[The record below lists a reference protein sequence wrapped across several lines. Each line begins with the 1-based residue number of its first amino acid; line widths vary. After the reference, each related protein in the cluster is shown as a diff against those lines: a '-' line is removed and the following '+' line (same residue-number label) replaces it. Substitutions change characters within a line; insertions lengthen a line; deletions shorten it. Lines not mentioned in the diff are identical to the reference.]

1 MFCNKGML
9 VGSIMVLKIC
19 RWLSWVSY
27 LVLIILCVFN
37 YVFYF
42 ENYCIFRF
50 YLERLYSN
58 IIMIFINI
66 KYIVFLFLKII

>member
-9 VGSIMVLKIC
+9 VGSIMVLKIDG
-19 RWLSWVSY
+19 WVSY
-27 LVLIILCVFN
+27 LVLIRLCVFN